1 MTLRRRLV
9 LLVVGLSVV
18 GLVVSGLVGTLLL
31 RSFALNRVDRQLAG
45 GFGPPRFGNRPGGR
59 VTGLIAEQ
67 LCHQPFQFNPQGILT
82 EFYKRDGSALCT
94 AQSVSDPGGG
104 PVLSAR
110 DLARAAGSI
119 FSVGGRKGG
128 SYRVVVSSLDETI
141 TVVRAIDL
149 REATSLWHDQALA
162 VSVLTALTLA
172 AIGGAGAW
180 LVRRD
185 LRPLDDVTH
194 TADAIAQGD
203 RTQRVDVTAPGTE
216 VGRLGTAFNT
226 MLASIDASFVEQ
238 QRSEEKLRAFV
249 ADASHELRTPLTSIL
264 GYAELQLAGAAD
276 SPEKLATSMRNI
288 RREGLRMSGLVEDLL
303 LLARFDQEPKLQPS
317 RVLLDR
323 LVDAAALDLRAV
335 APDRPVTVAASSG
348 VVVYGDEAR
357 LRQVVANLVTNARSH
372 TPAGTPIEIS
382 VEPAPHGAVVRVVD
396 HGPGIPGE
404 YATKVFERF
413 ARLDPSRARASGGG
427 AGLGLAIV
435 KAIVDAH
442 DGRVQVIPTPG
453 GGATFVVA
461 LPTAVPATVAER

>member
-1 MTLRRRLV
+1 M
-9 LLVVGLSVV
+9 
-18 GLVVSGLVGTLLL
+18 
-31 RSFALNRVDRQLAG
+31 
-45 GFGPPRFGNRPGGR
+45 
-59 VTGLIAEQ
+59 
-67 LCHQPFQFNPQGILT
+67 
-82 EFYKRDGSALCT
+82 
-94 AQSVSDPGGG
+94 
-104 PVLSAR
+104 
-110 DLARAAGSI
+110 
-119 FSVGGRKGG
+119 
-128 SYRVVVSSLDETI
+128 
-141 TVVRAIDL
+141 VRAIDL

-323 LVDAAALDLRAV
+323 LVDDAALDLRAV